1 MNEKIL
7 QLRIRGELKS
17 DPLFAFTN
25 NLKGNDNTEFTLCLS
40 ENKWVGL
47 FTGYMRIAGKN
58 YFATAKPIDA
68 MRGKVVLFT
77 GKDKNIELAYDF
89 TKEGVNCQLL
99 KAEVGDF
106 YGRKV
111 LFETPTRFGTA
122 TKVETL
128 ITEEQLNF
136 FDNYLSTVVLKDM
149 DMHDFANYK
158 NLAKKMFLDKV
169 YVSFYSEHFDEQYR
183 LLEYRGY
190 ETEKPIDF
198 EKYFKEI
205 DVYCEGLLKKESS
218 FTEDKMK
225 EEIQELKQLA
235 LCKLIDEFEDGLSQ
249 RSYKVLEKVINTV
262 IGTKLSSKT
271 SLGCDIIFAKLY
283 YSSDF
288 LRRYSIDTP
297 EQIFAKNFIESSK
310 KIEDVLRVYYKYA
323 NLEKIEVKDI
333 QEIADTIYIA
343 DVDCDYRKLLDIFLT
358 LRKISSEKDVQ
369 FDTILNDF
377 VGEVYNLNS
386 EYSGEMC

>member
-68 MRGKVVLFT
+68 MRGKVILFT

-169 YVSFYSEHFDEQYR
+169 Y
-183 LLEYRGY
+183 
-190 ETEKPIDF
+190 
-198 EKYFKEI
+198 
-205 DVYCEGLLKKESS
+205 
-218 FTEDKMK
+218 
-225 EEIQELKQLA
+225 
-235 LCKLIDEFEDGLSQ
+235 
-249 RSYKVLEKVINTV
+249 
-262 IGTKLSSKT
+262 
-271 SLGCDIIFAKLY
+271 
-283 YSSDF
+283 
-288 LRRYSIDTP
+288 
-297 EQIFAKNFIESSK
+297 
-310 KIEDVLRVYYKYA
+310 
-323 NLEKIEVKDI
+323 
-333 QEIADTIYIA
+333 
-343 DVDCDYRKLLDIFLT
+343 
-358 LRKISSEKDVQ
+358 
-369 FDTILNDF
+369 IL
-377 VGEVYNLNS
+377 
-386 EYSGEMC
+386 